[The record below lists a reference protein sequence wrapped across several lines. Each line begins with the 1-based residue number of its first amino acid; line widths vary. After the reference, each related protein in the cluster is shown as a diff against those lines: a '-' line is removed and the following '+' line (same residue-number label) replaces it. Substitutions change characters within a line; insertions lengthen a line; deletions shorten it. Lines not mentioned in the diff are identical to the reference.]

1 MFRAHRGPEVLEMA
15 ELPTP
20 HVLPKPHDVPVE
32 HAGKVTW
39 ERSPLARR
47 EQLGKVVLAP

>member
-1 MFRAHRGPEVLEMA
+1 MFRAHRGPAVLEMA